1 MHLSL
6 LCRLW
11 NHLLCY
17 VTDSI
22 ANLCICHCCVVCEI
36 IFCVMLLIRLLIY
49 ASVIVVSSDEIIFC
63 VMLLIRLHRSMQSE
77 SLLCRLWNH
86 LLMLCSLI
94 RLLIYDICHWLAIE
108 SVNITSFDV
117 MFTDSIAN
125 LWHLSLISNR
135 ICEHNIFWCYVHWFD
150 C

>member
-1 MHLSL
+1 MHLSF

-22 ANLCICHCCVVCEI
+22 ANLCICHCCVACEI

-49 ASVIVVSSDEIIFC
+49 ASVIVVSSVKSSFVLCYWFDC
-63 VMLLIRLHRSMQSE
+63 QSMHLSF
-77 SLLCRLWNH
+77 LCRLWNH
-86 LLMLCSLI
+86 ILCYVTDSIANLCICHCCVVCEIIFCVTLLI
-94 RLLIYDICHWLAIE
+94 RLLIYA
-108 SVNITSFDV
+108 SVIVVSSVKSTFV
-117 MFTDSIAN
+117 F
-125 LWHLSLISNR
+125 
-135 ICEHNIFWCYVHWFD
+135 CYWFD

>member
-49 ASVIVVSSDEIIFC
+49 ASVIVVSSVKSSFVLCYWFDCQSMHLSLLCRLWNHILCYVTDSIANLCICHCCVVCEIIFC
-63 VMLLIRLHRSMQSE
+63 VMLLIRL
-77 SLLCRLWNH
+77 
-86 LLMLCSLI
+86 
-94 RLLIYDICHWLAIE
+94 LIYA
-108 SVNITSFDV
+108 SVIVVSSVKSTFV
-117 MFTDSIAN
+117 
-125 LWHLSLISNR
+125 L
-135 ICEHNIFWCYVHWFD
+135 CYWFD